1 MYKISRQ
8 HKHLEANRSTH
19 RDQLYNSGVYDARF
33 ARMIEAVQLY
43 SDLKCYLTFFGESIR
58 LDQIL
63 FMRAKFI
70 FIFTLF

>member
-43 SDLKCYLTFFGESIR
+43 SDLK
-58 LDQIL
+58 
-63 FMRAKFI
+63 RAI
-70 FIFTLF
+70 